1 LFRTI
6 VRVVE
11 IVMLILLIAAAAVFG
26 AGWLAQTLLSLWSAI
41 PKHNDDVE
49 P

>member
-11 IVMLILLIAAAAVFG
+11 IVMFILLILAAVVFG
-26 AGWLAQTLLSLWSAI
+26 AGWLAQTLLALWSAI
-41 PKHNDDVE
+41 PKRNQDIE